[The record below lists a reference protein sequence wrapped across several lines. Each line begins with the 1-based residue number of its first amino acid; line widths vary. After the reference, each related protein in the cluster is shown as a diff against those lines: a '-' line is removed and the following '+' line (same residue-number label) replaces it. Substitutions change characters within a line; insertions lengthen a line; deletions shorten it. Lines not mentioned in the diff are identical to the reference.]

1 MNERELHD
9 AVNRLPKSIEP
20 PRDLWPGI
28 EARLARSGA
37 WRRRW
42 YWVPLA
48 AAAVF
53 AFLLIARAERS
64 AWDVTALAGRP
75 LIGTKRLAASGRLR
89 VGDWLQTDDSSRALI
104 AVGRIGQ
111 VEVRPDT
118 RLQLVVAKTT
128 EHRLA
133 LAHGTIDA
141 KVDAVPRLFF
151 VETPAGTAIDLGCAY
166 TLETDSLGKGLLHV
180 TAGEVEFQTGSRSSR
195 VPLGALMQIRPATGP
210 GIPYVE
216 DAPKNAGFPPAGA
229 QYLKKHGSDPLLSC
243 AYIRYARPI
252 CFMLERQVACRAFSR
267 ACANTGNRMAAR
279 IAIMAI
285 TTSNSIRVKAFR
297 TLRRE
302 GRNGLLR
309 QSYTSISFH
318 VGNSIASMFA
328 VIDGNPLLDCRRA
341 GDRYFHCRLSWS
353 RRRPRWNR
361 GRERPRQ
368 T

>member
-28 EARLARSGA
+28 EARIATGSGS

-53 AFLLIARAERS
+53 VFLLIARAERS

-75 LIGTKRLAASGRLR
+75 LIGTTRLRASGRLR

-118 RLQLVVAKTT
+118 RVQLVVAKAN

-133 LAHGTIDA
+133 LARGTIDA

-151 VETPAGTAIDLGCAY
+151 VDTPAGTAIDLGCAY

-195 VPLGALMQIRPATGP
+195 VPLGALTQIRPTGP
-210 GIPYVE
+210 GTPYVD
-216 DAPKNAGFPPAGA
+216 DAPAPLVRALAAFDFDRGGA
-229 QYLKKHGSDPLLSC
+229 RATRNILAL
-243 AYIRYARPI
+243 ARPQDALSLWHLLQRVDPSLRGVVYDRLAALVSPPPGVTRRAAVA
-252 CFMLERQVACRAFSR
+252 LESR
-267 ACANTGNRMAAR
+267 ALEGYWTKIQRIHFRIMVLRGVREIDPRTGLA
-279 IAIMAI
+279 
-285 TTSNSIRVKAFR
+285 K
-297 TLRRE
+297 
-302 GRNGLLR
+302 
-309 QSYTSISFH
+309 
-318 VGNSIASMFA
+318 
-328 VIDGNPLLDCRRA
+328 P
-341 GDRYFHCRLSWS
+341 
-353 RRRPRWNR
+353 
-361 GRERPRQ
+361 
-368 T
+368 

>member
-1 MNERELHD
+1 MNESELQD
-9 AVNRLPKSIEP
+9 AVSRLPKSIEP

-48 AAAVF
+48 AAAVLV
-53 AFLLIARAERS
+53 FLLIARAERS

-75 LIGTKRLAASGRLR
+75 LIGTTRLAASGRLR

-118 RLQLVVAKTT
+118 RVQLVVAKAN

-133 LAHGTIDA
+133 LARGTIDA

-166 TLETDSLGKGLLHV
+166 TLETDSVGNGLLHV
-180 TAGEVEFQTGSRSSR
+180 TAGEVEFQTGSHSAR
-195 VPLGALMQIRPATGP
+195 VPLGALAQIRPTTGP

-216 DAPKNAGFPPAGA
+216 DAPAPFVRALIGFELEQRGTRARA
-229 QYLKKHGSDPLLSC
+229 VRTVVAL
-243 AYIRYARPI
+243 ARPHDALSLWHVLQRVDPSLRGVVYDRLAALVPPPPGVTRRAAI
-252 CFMLERQVACRAFSR
+252 ALESR
-267 ACANTGNRMAAR
+267 ALEGYWTKIQRIHFRIMVLQGVREIDPRTGLA
-279 IAIMAI
+279 
-285 TTSNSIRVKAFR
+285 K
-297 TLRRE
+297 
-302 GRNGLLR
+302 
-309 QSYTSISFH
+309 
-318 VGNSIASMFA
+318 
-328 VIDGNPLLDCRRA
+328 P
-341 GDRYFHCRLSWS
+341 
-353 RRRPRWNR
+353 
-361 GRERPRQ
+361 
-368 T
+368 

>member
-1 MNERELHD
+1 MNERELQD
-9 AVNRLPKSIEP
+9 AVERLPKSIEP

-28 EARLARSGA
+28 EARL
-37 WRRRW
+37 RRPRRLW

-48 AAAVF
+48 AAAALV
-53 AFLLIARAERS
+53 FLLLARGERS

-75 LIGTKRLAASGRLR
+75 LSGTKRLAASGRLR

-111 VEVRPDT
+111 VEVRPAT
-118 RLQLVVAKTT
+118 RVQLVVASAN

-133 LAHGTIDA
+133 LARGTIDA

-216 DAPKNAGFPPAGA
+216 DAPAPFVRALIAFDFERRGTRARA
-229 QYLKKHGSDPLLSC
+229 
-243 AYIRYARPI
+243 IRTVLALARPQDAI
-252 CFMLERQVACRAFSR
+252 SLWHLLQRVDVPLRGMVYDRLAALVPPPPGVTRRGAVALESR
-267 ACANTGNRMAAR
+267 ALEGYWTKIQRIHFRIMVLRGVREIDPRTG
-279 IAIMAI
+279 
-285 TTSNSIRVKAFR
+285 TS
-297 TLRRE
+297 LR
-302 GRNGLLR
+302 
-309 QSYTSISFH
+309 
-318 VGNSIASMFA
+318 
-328 VIDGNPLLDCRRA
+328 
-341 GDRYFHCRLSWS
+341 
-353 RRRPRWNR
+353 
-361 GRERPRQ
+361 
-368 T
+368 